1 MECGC
6 RTIVHI
12 YNYVESKVNT
22 CKLREVTSGRG
33 GLFDVSTT
41 CCVTGTRRR
50 EDYREDKREG
60 KEKRRQKKKKRR
72 RKSMKRRKR
81 QLMESIL
88 GHTHTRTEAHLHT
101 PAKKHCQYDCN

>member
-22 CKLREVTSGRG
+22 CKLRGVTSGRG

-41 CCVTGTRRR
+41 CCVAGTSWYDRKDARKREREQEEKKKERRR
-50 EDYREDKREG
+50 AIIERRRRQLDRAKRG
-60 KEKRRQKKKKRR
+60 KE
-72 RKSMKRRKR
+72 
-81 QLMESIL
+81 
-88 GHTHTRTEAHLHT
+88 
-101 PAKKHCQYDCN
+101 

>member
-22 CKLREVTSGRG
+22 CKLRGVTSGRG

-41 CCVTGTRRR
+41 CCVAGTSWYDRKDARKRERTRR
-50 EDYREDKREG
+50 E
-60 KEKRRQKKKKRR
+60 KKRT
-72 RKSMKRRKR
+72 K
-81 QLMESIL
+81 ESNY
-88 GHTHTRTEAHLHT
+88 R
-101 PAKKHCQYDCN
+101 AKKETTG